1 MSTQA
6 KGVSVSVG
14 KQAGATSVFEKQPS
28 PVSQNGE
35 EGVSEL
41 PTQPDEK
48 LPSKTWGVF
57 SFVFTVSQGALI
69 REKNHPECPLP
80 PFASYGPH
88 GSRWRKRLPTPKHPN
103 PRPGHRAGPGRD
115 VPMRL
120 HILSPRCA
128 VHLRLGHGSRGAARP
143 ARRPRGRAEGCDPQ
157 GKASPGS
164 GIGPGP
170 GRAAVLAEWLET
182 SRE

>member
-6 KGVSVSVG
+6 KGFSVSVG

-57 SFVFTVSQGALI
+57 FRLYCVAGGLDQRKEPSGVPPAPICLI
-69 REKNHPECPLP
+69 RATWQQVEKAASNTQASKPKARP
-80 PFASYGPH
+80 PG
-88 GSRWRKRLPTPKHPN
+88 GSRT
-103 PRPGHRAGPGRD
+103 
-115 VPMRL
+115 
-120 HILSPRCA
+120 
-128 VHLRLGHGSRGAARP
+128 
-143 ARRPRGRAEGCDPQ
+143 
-157 GKASPGS
+157 
-164 GIGPGP
+164 
-170 GRAAVLAEWLET
+170 
-182 SRE
+182 